1 VIKNMALDV
10 WIIVLVSLAVLA
22 IIFFLSYQVRILRKK
37 NKRLEIQ
44 VAERTSDLKER
55 GSEHYKTQKIT
66 DKILNNVQEGL
77 FLINEKFEIEVKY
90 SDALEKILGDKE
102 LAAKDIFKL
111 LANKLIKIPIKEV
124 RQYLTFMFADSI
136 DEETLITLNPLSD
149 VTLKVDNTYK
159 EVQFRFKRVSYR
171 GKTVDLL
178 CTLND
183 ITEQKKLKK
192 NLEESRSQVKKQMEW
207 MLGLLHVDPAL
218 LQDFLESVRIELKM
232 VEETLRH
239 GEKSADY
246 QAVLEKVFR
255 SMHLI
260 KGNASLLDLKIFS
273 KQAHKFEEE
282 VVILKNKTDLGGRDF
297 VQLVLQLNEL
307 KNTLGEVSNLIERI
321 GKIHK
326 HLRPKRNYENKLLIQ
341 SLQNLVDMLANEL
354 GKEVIF
360 IYDNFDAGEIPYNY
374 KLIVKEIITQL
385 IRNSV
390 YHGIESSQERSKV
403 GKLPYGTIEI
413 ETFVNGEQFG
423 FKFKDDGR
431 GIQIDK
437 LRQIAIASGKW
448 SKQEVGK
455 WDTKRVAHTIF
466 VPGITTLDS
475 ANIVAGRGVG
485 MDLIKEKIIELN
497 GKIELDYAEN
507 KYCEFRI
514 TIPLNGVNLDN

>member
-1 VIKNMALDV
+1 MMVNMS
-10 WIIVLVSLAVLA
+10 IIVLISVVILS
-22 IIFFLSYQVRILRKK
+22 IISFLMFQVIQLRKK
-37 NKRLEIQ
+37 NKRLGIQ
-44 VAERTSDLKER
+44 VAERTNDLKER
-55 GSEHYKTQKIT
+55 GTEHYKTQKIT

-77 FLINEKFEIEVKY
+77 FLINEKYQIESKY
-90 SDALEKILGDKE
+90 SDALEKILGENE
-102 LAAKDIFKL
+102 LASKNIIQLLDSKL
-111 LANKLIKIPIKEV
+111 TKIPSKEV
-124 RQYLTFMFADSI
+124 SQYLSFMFTDSI

-149 VTLKVDNTYK
+149 VTLKVNDTYK
-159 EVQFRFKRVSYR
+159 EVQFKFKRVIYR
-171 GKTVDLL
+171 GETVDLL

-218 LQDFLESVRIELKM
+218 LQDFLESVRVEVKM

-239 GEKSADY
+239 GEKAADY
-246 QAVLEKVFR
+246 GSVLEKVFR

-282 VVILKNKTDLGGRDF
+282 VAKLKNKPGLGGRDF
-297 VQLVLQLNEL
+297 VQLVLNLNEL
-307 KNTLGEVSNLIERI
+307 KNTLNEVSSLIDRI

-341 SLQNLVDMLANEL
+341 SMQNLVDMLANEL

-374 KLIVKEIITQL
+374 KLIVKEIVTQL
-385 IRNSV
+385 IHNSV

-413 ETFVNGEQFG
+413 ATFVNGKQFG
-423 FKFKDDGR
+423 FVFKDDGR
-431 GIQIDK
+431 GLRIDE
-437 LRQIAIASGKW
+437 LRKKIIALGKW
-448 SKQEVGK
+448 SEQDVKK
-455 WDTKRVAHTIF
+455 WDKKKVAHAIF
-466 VPGITTLDS
+466 EPGVTTLDS
-475 ANIVAGRGVG
+475 ANMVAGRGIG
-485 MDLIKEKIIELN
+485 MDLVKEKIQEFN
-497 GKIELDYAEN
+497 GKIELDYAED

-514 TIPLNGVNLDN
+514 TIPINGVNFDNK

>member
-1 VIKNMALDV
+1 MMFDMWILVLEVVVILSIISFSAFQ
-10 WIIVLVSLAVLA
+10 IVL
-22 IIFFLSYQVRILRKK
+22 LRKK
-37 NKRLEIQ
+37 NKRLGLQ
-44 VAERTSDLKER
+44 VAERTNDLKER

-77 FLINEKFEIEVKY
+77 FLINEKFEIESRY
-90 SDALEKILGDKE
+90 SDAFEKIVGEKE
-102 LAAKDIFKL
+102 LASKDIFRLLDTKL
-111 LANKLIKIPIKEV
+111 TKIPIKEV
-124 RQYLTFMFADSI
+124 KQYLSFMFQDSI

-149 VTLKVDNTYK
+149 VTLKVDEVYK
-159 EVQFRFKRVSYR
+159 EVQFKFKRVAYR

-192 NLEESRSQVKKQMEW
+192 NLEESRSQIKKQMEW

-239 GEKSADY
+239 GEKSPDFE
-246 QAVLEKVFR
+246 AVLEKVFR

-282 VVILKNKTDLGGRDF
+282 IAKLKNKPDLGGRDF
-297 VQLVLQLNEL
+297 VQLVLNLNEL
-307 KNTLGEVSNLIERI
+307 KNTLNEVGNLIERI

-341 SLQNLVDMLANEL
+341 SMQNLVDMLANEL
-354 GKEVIF
+354 GKDVIF

-390 YHGIESSQERSKV
+390 YHGIENSQERSKV

-413 ETFVNGEQFG
+413 ATFVKGEQFG
-423 FKFKDDGR
+423 FLFKDDGR
-431 GIQIDK
+431 GLQIDK
-437 LRQIAIASGKW
+437 LRQKIINSGKW
-448 SKQEVGK
+448 SEQEVKK
-455 WDTKRVAHTIF
+455 WDNKKIAYAIF
-466 VPGITTLDS
+466 EPGITTLDS

-485 MDLIKEKIIELN
+485 MDLVKEKIQEFN
-497 GKIELDYAEN
+497 GKIELDYAED

-514 TIPLNGVNLDN
+514 TIPLNGVHLENK